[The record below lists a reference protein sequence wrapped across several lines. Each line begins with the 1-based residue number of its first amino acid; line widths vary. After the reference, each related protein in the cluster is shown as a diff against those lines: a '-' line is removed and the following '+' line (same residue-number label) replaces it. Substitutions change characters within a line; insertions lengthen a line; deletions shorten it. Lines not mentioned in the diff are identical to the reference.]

1 MKISPSKSNECF
13 IYSCCIVFV
22 RRSACTGSEEV
33 ADIYMYNHSCQKPG
47 IVAVNIFKDNDN
59 HFSMKVA
66 IYLLI
71 NNTKTQ
77 ENWQAF
83 I

>member
-1 MKISPSKSNECF
+1 MCLQGGRPVLGVKKSL
-13 IYSCCIVFV
+13 IYTCITI
-22 RRSACTGSEEV
+22 R
-33 ADIYMYNHSCQKPG
+33 